1 LHRAPVSRTINHM
14 RIVAIAGSLRKG
26 SYNRSLLF
34 NLGELLPEGLAIE
47 IQPIAD
53 VPLFNEDDE
62 AQGTPE
68 AVARLREAVKAAD
81 GLLVATPE
89 YNAGVPGVLKNAVD
103 WLSRP
108 AGKNVLGGKPIA
120 IVGATP
126 GALGT
131 ARAQAQLRAA
141 FEYNAAPV
149 MPSPQVFVSQARDKF
164 DADGRLTDERT
175 RAFLRKFL
183 EAYAV
188 WVRRFAT
195 SDGGG

>member
-1 LHRAPVSRTINHM
+1 M
-14 RIVAIAGSLRKG
+14 RIVAIAGSLRQG

-34 NLGELLPEGLAIE
+34 NIGELLPEGMAIE

-53 VPLFNEDDE
+53 VPLFNQDDE
-62 AQGTPE
+62 AKATPE

-89 YNAGVPGVLKNAVD
+89 YNAGVPGVLKNTID

-108 AGKNVLGGKPIA
+108 AGKNELVGKPIA

-141 FEYNAAPV
+141 FEFNAAPV

-164 DADGRLTDERT
+164 DADGRLTDEKTRT
-175 RAFLRKFL
+175 FLRKFM

-188 WVRRFAT
+188 WVRRFT
-195 SDGGG
+195 TPDSER

>member
-1 LHRAPVSRTINHM
+1 M

-34 NLGELLPEGLAIE
+34 NIGELLPEGVAIE

-62 AQGTPE
+62 VKGTPE
-68 AVARLREAVKAAD
+68 AVGRLRDAVKAAD

-89 YNAGVPGVLKNAVD
+89 YNAGVPGVLKNTID

-108 AGKNVLGGKPIA
+108 PGKSVLTGKPIA
-120 IVGATP
+120 VLGASP
-126 GALGT
+126 GVLGT
-131 ARAQAQLRAA
+131 ARAQVHLRAA
-141 FEYNAAPV
+141 FEFNAAPV
-149 MPSPQVFVSQARDKF
+149 MPSPQVFIGQARDKF
-164 DADGRLTDERT
+164 DADGRLTDEKT

-188 WVRRFAT
+188 WVRRFAAAPQ
-195 SDGGG
+195 